1 MLEIKVVIRLVVSLS
16 SLQSISI
23 FLLDEKFQCDINQ
36 GDHSRTSFIEE
47 KLGNVKQIKLYYR
60 FLYNILKVGVKN
72 TKNLE
77 LFHWNVS

>member
-1 MLEIKVVIRLVVSLS
+1 MSLS
-16 SLQSISI
+16 SLLTISI

-60 FLYNILKVGVKN
+60 FLCNILRYKKYDKFGIVS
-72 TKNLE
+72 LE
-77 LFHWNVS
+77 RFIEYKLWNWEEE